1 MLPEEAM
8 SAILASLMTARSE
21 GEAYQGLQ
29 SFAVVGEWGGVM
41 LPA

>member
-1 MLPEEAM
+1 VSDAQQPIGLH
-8 SAILASLMTARSE
+8 
-21 GEAYQGLQ
+21 GLQ